1 MKRLLGALVL
11 MTGLSSAQASPLAQT
26 PPKSTIQKP
35 SVQKLALTRPVTTSP
50 ASVTPLPKK
59 PSPAAAVYR
68 FIESRAGKR
77 VARQLTPVIV
87 DKAQKYGLP
96 PVLVA
101 KVIYRESSFR
111 PHVELHRCYGLMQV
125 AYFHFKAGEN
135 PYDPAT
141 NVDAGCRVLSKYY
154 GRFRNWP
161 QALTAYNFGPTATVS
176 RGLGTSRYARQVMA
190 GK

>member
-1 MKRLLGALVL
+1 MKRLLGTLVVAL
-11 MTGLSSAQASPLAQT
+11 GLSTAQASPLTETPRRAAALPVKTVSLPQKPPLKVL
-26 PPKSTIQKP
+26 PPKPTHYQ
-35 SVQKLALTRPVTTSP
+35 SVH
-50 ASVTPLPKK
+50 
-59 PSPAAAVYR
+59 R

-77 VARQLTPVIV
+77 VAQRLTPLIV
-87 DKAQKYGLP
+87 AKATKYSLP
-96 PVLVA
+96 PLLVA

-111 PHVELHRCYGLMQV
+111 SHVELHRCYGLMQV

-161 QALTAYNFGPTATVS
+161 QALTAYNFGPSATVS
-176 RGLGTSRYARQVMA
+176 RGLGTSRYARQVLA
-190 GK
+190 GR